1 MKFNNSYLPL
11 FFFCGAL
18 LYAPLVMLTN
28 GKGEHCKEK
37 ADTKA
42 GIGKHQNAVKQ
53 TVKVSDTC
61 SSDSTLFSDY
71 FMIKTLPY

>member
-18 LYAPLVMLTN
+18 LYAPLIMLTN
-28 GKGEHCKEK
+28 GKHCKEK

-42 GIGKHQNAVKQ
+42 GIGKHHNAVKQ

-71 FMIKTLPY
+71 FMINTLPY